1 MVTGEPGLS
10 CGEMQ
15 ASSGKLGGFPIV
27 AQFLQSLKVRETID
41 NAVPMHPLNHV
52 SHGECI
58 EALVLSILRE
68 NHSLVN
74 VSRTLSG
81 YDLPRILG
89 RAGIQPE
96 HFNDTRLGQ
105 ALDALSEGHEKV
117 FGNLALNAIRG
128 YHLETRRTHID
139 STSIKVYGSYDDGDD
154 FSLFARRGHSKDHR
168 PDLKQFMFSMSVNE
182 DGVPLIGRMIDGN
195 SSDNQEFRWHL
206 AQIDDMLAGMR
217 ETVMIADCKLCTYET
232 MVMALE
238 RDLAILTLLPESF
251 SLQRQLRETASQ
263 EELPLLYTSE
273 SGFQYHGRSYV
284 VPHAWTSESGDNQ
297 ISKWRYLVVHSAELA
312 ERREEINRYKRDEER
327 QRIDKLLADWKKT
340 AYACQPDAEKV
351 ARDKIAVSDLC
362 FHDIEFHVEKGQ
374 VPAKRGRGRPKG
386 PPEMVQGFVI
396 RAEVRPR
403 ESVSR
408 QFSPDNM
415 FVLVT
420 NITDRRRLSED
431 RMLTSYKEQW
441 VIESA
446 FKWLKGPAAISPIYL
461 KLPSRV
467 KVLGFVYLI
476 ALMISALIQRELRR
490 SLAKRGGKCPHGY
503 YRTETPTTVGIMRLF
518 ENIGFLRVEYQG
530 KTHAELQLFKPEHI
544 EVLELLGVPELYER
558 IIHGADLSTPGM

>member
-1 MVTGEPGLS
+1 MTCYADSGRLAREGKQMVTGEPGLS

-284 VPHAWTSESGDNQ
+284 VPHAWTSESGD
-297 ISKWRYLVVHSAELA
+297 IRYPNGDTWLYI
-312 ERREEINRYKRDEER
+312 RRNW
-327 QRIDKLLADWKKT
+327 Q
-340 AYACQPDAEKV
+340 
-351 ARDKIAVSDLC
+351 S
-362 FHDIEFHVEKGQ
+362 VEKKSTGT
-374 VPAKRGRGRPKG
+374 RGMKSDN
-386 PPEMVQGFVI
+386 
-396 RAEVRPR
+396 
-403 ESVSR
+403 ESTSCWR
-408 QFSPDNM
+408 
-415 FVLVT
+415 T
-420 NITDRRRLSED
+420 GRRLLMPVSLMPRKSQETKSLF
-431 RMLTSYKEQW
+431 RICAS
-441 VIESA
+441 
-446 FKWLKGPAAISPIYL
+446 
-461 KLPSRV
+461 
-467 KVLGFVYLI
+467 
-476 ALMISALIQRELRR
+476 MISSSMSKKVRCRQNADVVDRKDLPRWCRVLSFARKCDRVSPCPGNSRPTICLSWLPTSLIDAG
-490 SLAKRGGKCPHGY
+490 SAK
-503 YRTETPTTVGIMRLF
+503 TEC
-518 ENIGFLRVEYQG
+518 
-530 KTHAELQLFKPEHI
+530 
-544 EVLELLGVPELYER
+544 
-558 IIHGADLSTPGM
+558 